1 MSVELMV
8 QPPFGEHWTD
18 ISISGE
24 DADEVLNIIVSRF
37 IACDYEVLMED
48 EEGNMIPFEE
58 FDHG

>member
-1 MSVELMV
+1 MV

-48 EEGNMIPFEE
+48 EEGNMIPYEE